1 MVKVLLSV
9 KYSEFHVNYYTILSL
24 ITTLSTDVTKSLQ
37 CKGRETERDTHR
49 KKHTERDR
57 ERQRETE
64 RQRERLRETE
74 RQRDRERHRET
85 QREREERELRDTER
99 QRQREERELLCVV
112 LFIYITTLKASIVNL
127 IRSVKIKKIPGGY
140 QL

>member
-9 KYSEFHVNYYTILSL
+9 KYSEFHVNYYTIFSL

-99 QRQREERELLCVV
+99 QRERERSASCCVWFC
-112 LFIYITTLKASIVNL
+112 LYILPL
-127 IRSVKIKKIPGGY
+127 
-140 QL
+140 